1 MMPAQERLAVDLLEL
16 GYNGFDFPIFHNV
29 DAAENDSVS
38 VVTERLTQQ
47 VSSPVRWLQTIQNMK
62 AAGVTKFIE
71 IGPGKVLTGLVRQ
84 IDKEATYANIEDS
97 GSLSNTL
104 ENLNN

>member
-1 MMPAQERLAVDLLEL
+1 
-16 GYNGFDFPIFHNV
+16 
-29 DAAENDSVS
+29 
-38 VVTERLTQQ
+38 
-47 VSSPVRWLQTIQNMK
+47 MK